1 MEPLVADDNLSLAP
15 VDIVGIIQ
23 RQLRDLATYCDRPAE
38 HVDPHVLLGYMG
50 RIAEFAQR
58 LPVPQQPAPQAAD
71 APETVRAN

>member
-1 MEPLVADDNLSLAP
+1 MADDNLSLAP
-15 VDIVGIIQ
+15 VDLVGIIQ

-58 LPVPQQPAPQAAD
+58 LPVPQQPIAQAGD
-71 APETVRAN
+71 ASESARAY